1 MRTQKVRIIDLE
13 RKRRLTVDAYVKGLR
28 CVNCGAKFPASSY
41 AEDEPRQCL
50 YCGSLL
56 EPSEWRVRWDKRKW
70 EKYFDKVREEL
81 GLGWSYYPHLVK
93 DENGQF
99 HLQFIATVSPL
110 MAIVDQRLLPIE
122 VEFRQ

>member
-1 MRTQKVRIIDLE
+1 MEKVRIIDLE
-13 RKRRLTVDAYVKGLR
+13 RKRRLTVNVYVTGLR
-28 CVNCGAKFPASSY
+28 CVNCGTKFPASWY
-41 AEDEPRQCL
+41 DKDEPRRCL
-50 YCGSLL
+50 YCESPL
-56 EPSEWRVRWDKRKW
+56 EPSEWRVRWDRQKW

-81 GLGWSYYPHLVK
+81 GLGWSYYPHIVK